1 MTHYIPDRQ
10 WRSKS
15 GAFVSKVDGFSRAK
29 RYWMCDSCG
38 MEYMA
43 KVPKCGDPK
52 CAGRVICLASRAEA
66 KRFGQLLVMQ
76 RYGDIVE
83 LYVHPRFPC
92 RVEGQLVCTYI
103 ADFRYVD
110 RADNAVVEDVKGNK
124 DRTDSASALR
134 RKLAEAIHHMTVKI
148 VEV

>member
-10 WRSKS
+10 WRSKT

-29 RYWMCDSCG
+29 RYWMCDTCG
-38 MEYMA
+38 MEYVA
-43 KVPKCGDPK
+43 KVPKCGTLSCLGK
-52 CAGRVICLASRAEA
+52 VHCLASRAEA

-76 RYGDIVE
+76 RYGDITD
-83 LYVHPRFPC
+83 LTVHPRFGC
-92 RVEGQLVCTYI
+92 RVNERLVCTYV
-103 ADFRYVD
+103 ADFMYR
-110 RADNAVVEDVKGNK
+110 RGGEIVVEDVKGNK

-134 RKLAEAIHHMTVKI
+134 RKLAEAIHNITVKI